1 MDDAPHWLS
10 LARGL
15 SEVAPTWVACKS
27 VGGASTEAGD
37 LASTAPVEDWDALTH
52 EFRRWAAANRLGP
65 VVVCTHEPYVQ
76 HLVALDG
83 PLRFFVLS
91 LRARRVVRGATL
103 FVPDTLRPVVE
114 LDAWGFR
121 RTRPG
126 AEGVI
131 LLLDAVA
138 QDGIEPDWP
147 TLRARNVGALVARDR
162 TGVRE
167 AARLLLGPAD
177 RAMVQLA
184 EAVEGGRW
192 DRRALTNMQRWC
204 VARSLVEPAVMAT
217 WVRHRFTRPCAVLD
231 ALVAGRRVPGDRQV
245 WLADVTADHAV
256 NDAVNDAVDAR
267 QQVVPQK
274 S

>member
-1 MDDAPHWLS
+1 VDDVPQWLA

-15 SEVAPTWVACKS
+15 SEVAPSWVACKS
-27 VGGASTEAGD
+27 VGGAPTEWGD
-37 LASTAPVEDWDALTH
+37 LPSTAPVEEWDALTQ
-52 EFRRWAAANRLGP
+52 EFRRWAAATRLGP
-65 VVVCTHEPYVQ
+65 VVVCPHEPHVL
-76 HLVALDG
+76 HLIALDG

-91 LRARRVVRGATL
+91 LWARRVVRGATL
-103 FVPDTLRPVVE
+103 FVPETLRPVAE

-138 QDGIEPDWP
+138 HDGVEPDWP
-147 TLRARNVGALVARDR
+147 TLRARDVAALVARDR

-167 AARLLLGPAD
+167 TARLLLGPVD

-184 EAVEGGRW
+184 DAVEGGRW
-192 DRRALTNMQRWC
+192 DRRALTSLQRWC

-217 WVRHRFTRPCAVLD
+217 WMRHRFTRPCAVVD
-231 ALVAGRRVPGDRQV
+231 AMAAGRRVPGDRRD
-245 WLADVTADHAV
+245 WLDDVAADHSIDAPTAV
-256 NDAVNDAVDAR
+256 R
-267 QQVVPQK
+267 QQFIPQK
-274 S
+274 T

>member
-1 MDDAPHWLS
+1 VEEVPRWLS

-15 SEVAPTWVACKS
+15 SEVAPSWVACKS
-27 VGGASTEAGD
+27 AGGAATEAGD
-37 LASTAPVEDWDALTH
+37 LSSAAPVEDWDALTE
-52 EFRRWAAANRLGP
+52 EFRRWAGVKRLGP
-65 VVVCTHEPYVQ
+65 VVVCGHEPHVR

-83 PLRFFVLS
+83 PLRFFALS
-91 LRARRVVRGATL
+91 VRARRVVRGATL
-103 FVPDTLRPVVE
+103 FVPETLHPVVE

-138 QDGIEPDWP
+138 RDDVEPDWP
-147 TLRARNVGALVARDR
+147 ALRARDVGGLVARDR
-162 TGVRE
+162 DGVRE
-167 AARLLLGPAD
+167 TARLLLGPAD

-204 VARSLVEPAVMAT
+204 VARSLLEPAVLAT
-217 WVRHRFTRPCAVLD
+217 WVRQRLTRPCAVLE
-231 ALVAGRRVPGDRQV
+231 AMAGGRRVPGDRRV
-245 WLADVTADHAV
+245 WLGDVALDH
-256 NDAVNDAVDAR
+256 DVDAAGTVR
-267 QQVVPQK
+267 QQAMPQK

>member
-1 MDDAPHWLS
+1 MDDVPHWLS

-15 SEVAPTWVACKS
+15 SEVAPSWVACKS
-27 VGGASTEAGD
+27 AGGAPTESGD
-37 LASTAPVEDWDALTH
+37 LASTAPVEDWDALTQ
-52 EFRRWAAANRLGP
+52 EFRRWVDATRLGP
-65 VVVCTHEPYVQ
+65 VVVCTHEPYVR

-83 PLRFFVLS
+83 PLRLFVLS

-103 FVPDTLRPVVE
+103 FVPETLRPVTE

-138 QDGIEPDWP
+138 QDGVEPDWP
-147 TLRARNVGALVARDR
+147 TLRARDVGALVARDR
-162 TGVRE
+162 TGVRQT
-167 AARLLLGPAD
+167 ARLLLGPVD

-192 DRRALTNMQRWC
+192 DRRALSNMQRWC

-231 ALVAGRRVPGDRQV
+231 ALAAGRRVPGDRRV
-245 WLADVTADHAV
+245 WLDEVSADHSV
-256 NDAVNDAVDAR
+256 DGAVDATGVDR

-274 S
+274 L

>member
-1 MDDAPHWLS
+1 MDDVPHWLA

-15 SEVAPTWVACKS
+15 SEVAPSWVACKS
-27 VGGASTEAGD
+27 IGGAPARSGD
-37 LASTAPVEDWDALTH
+37 LASTAPVEEWDALTQ
-52 EFRRWAAANRLGP
+52 EFRRWAAATRLGP
-65 VVVCTHEPYVQ
+65 VVVCTHEPHVL

-103 FVPDTLRPVVE
+103 FVPETLRPVVE
-114 LDAWGFR
+114 LDAGFR

-138 QDGIEPDWP
+138 QDGVEPDWRS
-147 TLRARNVGALVARDR
+147 LRARDVGALLARDH

-167 AARLLLGPAD
+167 TARLLLGPVD

-192 DRRALTNMQRWC
+192 DRRALTSLQRWC
-204 VARSLVEPAVMAT
+204 MARSLVEPAIMAT
-217 WVRHRFTRPCAVLD
+217 WMRHRFTRPCGVLD
-231 ALVAGRRVPGDRQV
+231 AMAAGRRVPGDRRV
-245 WLADVTADHAV
+245 WLDDVAADHS
-256 NDAVNDAVDAR
+256 VDAMGAAG
-267 QQVVPQK
+267 QQFMPQK
-274 S
+274 T

>member
-1 MDDAPHWLS
+1 MDDAPHWLA

-15 SEVAPTWVACKS
+15 SEVAPGWVACKS
-27 VGGASTEAGD
+27 VGGAPTEASD
-37 LASTAPVEDWDALTH
+37 LSSAAPVEEWDVLSQ

-65 VVVCTHEPYVQ
+65 VIVCSHEPHVL
-76 HLVALDG
+76 HLIALDG

-103 FVPDTLRPVVE
+103 YVPETLRPVAE

-138 QDGIEPDWP
+138 NDGVEPDWR
-147 TLRARNVGALVARDR
+147 TLRARDVGALVARDH

-167 AARLLLGPAD
+167 TARLLLSPVD

-192 DRRALTNMQRWC
+192 DRRALTSLQRWC
-204 VARSLVEPAVMAT
+204 VARSLVEPATMVT
-217 WVRHRFTRPCAVLD
+217 WMRHRFTRPCAVLE
-231 ALVAGRRVPGDRQV
+231 AMAAGRRVPGDRRV
-245 WLADVTADHAV
+245 WLDGVAADHS
-256 NDAVNDAVDAR
+256 VDEPGVR
-267 QQVVPQK
+267 QQVSPQK
-274 S
+274 T

>member
-1 MDDAPHWLS
+1 MS

-15 SEVAPTWVACKS
+15 SEVAPSWVACKS
-27 VGGASTEAGD
+27 VGGAPTEAGD
-37 LASTAPVEDWDALTH
+37 LASTAPVEDWDVLTQ
-52 EFRRWAAANRLGP
+52 EFRRWAEVKRLGP
-65 VVVCTHEPYVQ
+65 VVVCAHEPHVR

-83 PLRFFVLS
+83 PLRFFALS

-103 FVPDTLRPVVE
+103 FVPETLRPVVE

-138 QDGIEPDWP
+138 SDGVEPDWQ
-147 TLRARNVGALVARDR
+147 TLRARNVAALVARDR
-162 TGVRE
+162 NGVRE
-167 AARLLLGPAD
+167 TARLLLGPAD

-204 VARSLVEPAVMAT
+204 VARSLVEPAIMAS
-217 WVRHRFTRPCAVLD
+217 WVRHRFTRPFAVLE
-231 ALVAGRRVPGDRQV
+231 AMAAGRRVPGDRRV
-245 WLADVTADHAV
+245 WLDEVAVDHGVDAT
-256 NDAVNDAVDAR
+256 DAVR

-274 S
+274 L

>member
-1 MDDAPHWLS
+1 MRRWLA

-15 SEVAPTWVACKS
+15 SDVAPSWVACKS
-27 VGGASTEAGD
+27 VGGAPTESSE
-37 LASTAPVEDWDALTH
+37 LASTAPAEEWDTLTR
-52 EFRRWAAANRLGP
+52 EFRRWAAAGRLGP
-65 VVVCTHEPYVQ
+65 VVVCSHEPHAR

-103 FVPDTLRPVVE
+103 FVPETLRPVVE

-138 QDGIEPDWP
+138 HDGVEPDWQH
-147 TLRARNVGALVARDR
+147 LRARDVAGLVARDH

-167 AARLLLGPAD
+167 AARLLLGPVD

-192 DRRALTNMQRWC
+192 DRRALTSLQRWC

-217 WVRHRFTRPCAVLD
+217 WMRQRFTRPCAVLD
-231 ALVAGRRVPGDRQV
+231 AMAAGRRVPGDRRA
-245 WLADVTADHAV
+245 WLDDV
-256 NDAVNDAVDAR
+256 AVDHPVDAPALAR
-267 QQVVPQK
+267 QQFVPQK
-274 S
+274 T

>member
-1 MDDAPHWLS
+1 MDDVPHWLA

-15 SEVAPTWVACKS
+15 SEVAPGWVACKS
-27 VGGASTEAGD
+27 VGGAPTESSD
-37 LASTAPVEDWDALTH
+37 LPSAAPVEDWDALTE

-65 VVVCTHEPYVQ
+65 LVVCTHEPHVM
-76 HLVALDG
+76 HVLALDG

-91 LRARRVVRGATL
+91 LKARRVVRGATL
-103 FVPDTLRPVVE
+103 FVPETLRPVVE

-138 QDGIEPDWP
+138 QDGVEPDWQS
-147 TLRARNVGALVARDR
+147 LRARNVGGLVSRDR
-162 TGVRE
+162 NGVRE
-167 AARLLLGPAD
+167 TARLLLGPVD

-192 DRRALTNMQRWC
+192 DRRALSNLQRWC
-204 VARSLVEPAVMAT
+204 VARSLVEPAIMAT
-217 WVRHRFTRPCAVLD
+217 WMRHRFIRPCAVLD
-231 ALVAGRRVPGDRQV
+231 AMAAGRRVPGGRQA
-245 WLADVTADHAV
+245 WWDAVTADHS
-256 NDAVNDAVDAR
+256 VDAGADR
-267 QQVVPQK
+267 QQFVPQK